1 MVKGRSNLK
10 SLFTRFMDSSQFGQE
25 KNLYTTREELQ
36 QYEIENGGKIGSFI
50 RWDVFDRLVAKNREF
65 MEAAETIKKYGFKI
79 YCYNLSGQ
87 LLQVYENSKQ
97 AAEAT
102 GVELTIVNNYSKKE
116 TPYWHKSLIYLRRP
130 IEEVLKE
137 KPDLLKIKKDI
148 LPKTVYVYK
157 YSTKEFLGQY
167 DKVAEAEKALNL
179 PDNTISNYVRKEIPM
194 YKRDLLFL
202 YHRLEDE
209 KNLL

>member
-1 MVKGRSNLK
+1 MVKGRSKLR
-10 SLFTRFMDSSQFGQE
+10 SLFTRHMDSAIFGVE
-25 KNLYTTREELQ
+25 KELYTTREELQ
-36 QYEIENGGKIGSFI
+36 EAEKRGEGKINWSK
-50 RWDVFDRLVAKNREF
+50 FDELIAKNREF

-87 LLQVYENSKQ
+87 LLQVYDNSKA

-102 GVELTIVNNYSKKE
+102 GVELTIVNNYSKRE
-116 TPYWHKSLIYLRRP
+116 VPYFNKSILYLRRP
-130 IEEVLKE
+130 LEEVLKD

-148 LPKTVYVYK
+148 RPKTVYVYRN
-157 YSTKEFLGQY
+157 STKEFLGEY
-167 DKVAEAEKALNL
+167 DKVADAEKALNL
-179 PDNTISNYVRKEIPM
+179 PDNTISNYVKNEKPM